1 MRLFRCGDEIRVT
14 RDWEPELCD
23 PDHVSKVG
31 QVGRTKS
38 RSNRGDTIRV
48 KDWNENIIMG
58 ATVRYYD
65 GPDADPKVC
74 ETSSEAFLSEWGAA
88 VILDTNE
95 GENQLGFHLRLAFLD
110 QLELVK

>member
-1 MRLFRCGDEIRVT
+1 MRLFRC
-14 RDWEPELCD
+14 
-23 PDHVSKVG
+23 
-31 QVGRTKS
+31 
-38 RSNRGDTIRV
+38 GDTIRV